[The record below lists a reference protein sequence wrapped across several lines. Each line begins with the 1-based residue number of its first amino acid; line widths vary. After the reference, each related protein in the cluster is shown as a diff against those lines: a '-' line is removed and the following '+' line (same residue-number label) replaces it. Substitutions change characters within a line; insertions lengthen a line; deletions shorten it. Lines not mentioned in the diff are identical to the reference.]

1 MGISKNNLQNK
12 LQQEARQVPHFGIRK
27 LAIGTASVL
36 LSTSLYFGAMGRLV
50 QANANV
56 ATGNNVENEKINSG
70 KKDIDKSEQKSTT
83 QGEKHA
89 SAARPEAVVAT
100 TPSTANTESKEST
113 KYDRSAMDREAAER
127 AAYESDFC
135 PVIRDGNY
143 DTQQLSQFYNKRY
156 EEIKERDK
164 MIRDIKLSVKKYLG
178 SADEMKE
185 IIDRLD
191 KIKNPERLKAAIA
204 EVQQE
209 AIKKA
214 EQKLP
219 SFKDTAMS
227 KIKKLADLPNV
238 PTYTAQLTRANSFEE
253 VEKVVAKATLE
264 NERAKVSKHI
274 QANYSQMR
282 DYKDLDSGQ
291 NQKNRSK
298 MTAILNQLQKDVGS
312 AQSIDELR
320 QIKYKSD
327 DAVTGW
333 ETKTADDQIKDSYAH
348 IFDKGKISD
357 FNLNPTYRKYDNK
370 LIDPANISQTVQ
382 RQIDGTYEWQ
392 INLNDQNAY
401 CRNARFYFT
410 IPKEHEILKDKGI
423 SVWYD
428 NSDKYGNYQPKGSK
442 HNENIKGQD
451 LSYVIAATLGS
462 GDNVQ
467 KGNAEDGSSSD
478 GRGFWW
484 GGGLPNSGWPQA
496 GRVRTL
502 QDMIYGF
509 WGDPKRN
516 STDNEHPDPKHPD
529 TVKVTRDFLNK
540 GYDKWS
546 NRLWQ
551 NGALS
556 KAATMRAV
564 SDVSDR
570 VEKKIKDIQEN
581 KDQMYVVTLN
591 EYPRVTIKFYT
602 KSPNTP
608 KAIDRDEKIQ
618 SIIGCRSF
626 QGNKL
631 HNVVAFNTTLAAK
644 HTPDINIRPITVPL
658 GVTPPAEAGIA
669 NLLEV
674 PQGAKIA
681 WAEAPK
687 VDKLTTEDNPAYG
700 KAEVILGGDRHY
712 TVNVPVHVIGVFKE
726 NVNLDKIKNG
736 APNGQFAVETDG
748 VSVTPGKLSNGFS
761 ITDTG
766 VLSGTPDGGH
776 WDELQ
781 CQKKIEVPIKVN
793 GQSKKV
799 QMILV
804 KTDKV
809 PPVVTFYTGHKIVND
824 HTGEI
829 TARQPQGADSKL
841 PTLVFY
847 KGLPGR
853 YSVLTTDDSKIV
865 NDAVYM
871 INGKA
876 DNDSNDDEVKGISNN
891 SLAYQKTDRAMHGSD
906 MNPYAFEISGT
917 VDNTVKTGVYKRT
930 IQAWD
935 GTDNH
940 KNFDFYIEVREK
952 GQAYDLNGKAYK
964 QEVGTRCP
972 AIWNNHADSHQ
983 MSDFVVPPKTSVPAG
998 MQWGWDGKKPDDN
1011 LDKDKKFK
1019 YAGYYEYIAQA
1030 KMPDG
1035 TLIRTDGAER
1045 NLSQGKHD
1053 KVRIT
1058 VTPHKPEIITDLT
1071 NSKNVVSKQV
1081 EIKVG
1086 KGLKQGSKVVILSE
1100 DGNTELASTRL
1111 TSDDQETVMVT
1122 VPKIT
1127 GKIFAKSI
1135 AQGPDGDSASAHPD
1149 TPVDVPSVLSDPK
1162 APTNEA
1168 KATLVLENNGDEENK
1183 NYTTVDNNNKL
1194 ITIVAGKPFD
1204 IMGKVTDISD
1214 IVKDT
1219 EVLAGNNPDA
1229 SNWMNPE
1236 EADENG
1242 QKHRRDRNYQAKY
1255 SKDTNRARNTLG
1267 TQAHPYLVHL
1277 SGTAP
1282 VDHQQKDY
1290 HVKFRTWN
1298 GADKSEVIPYTVRIV
1313 PVSADKANITAGEIV
1328 KEYGQN
1334 TTSKE
1339 LQDKVTVRNI
1349 DTNLI
1354 DGKEV
1359 DVDKINKDDK
1369 YKVIRDLLTNDNG
1382 LSGDKP
1388 GTYKVPVRVDFTD
1401 DSSKDADVTVK
1412 VKYPNA
1418 EFEGDLFGGTESV
1431 TEGGKTTPWYNPNGY
1446 LLNEFERDSIRTI
1459 HYVVKDSKNN
1469 VVEDS
1474 KHNRLNSHFIIHD
1487 KLYTDGDYTLTVTVN
1502 EIKDKNNKY
1511 YGLYN
1516 PITKVLPFKM
1526 NKSLD
1531 KGPKG
1536 DNGKNGT
1543 NGINGK
1549 NGESII
1555 NPRIDTNGD
1564 LWVTV
1569 VDANGKKTNKKIG
1582 HVKGAKGDNGING
1595 KNGESFI
1602 DPHVDEKGDLWVTVV
1617 DANGNKSKKNIGH
1630 VKGAKGDKGD
1640 KGDSIH
1646 ITGSQTL
1653 ANGDTEI
1660 TFSDGQ
1666 KVIVKKGDKGEAG
1679 VAGKDAKIK
1688 ETKKDK
1694 DGNTVIV
1701 FEDGTEVTVQ
1711 KGDKG
1716 DTGAAGKDAKIKEI
1730 KKDKDGNTVIVFE
1743 DGKEVTVQ
1751 KGDKGDKGDSI
1762 HITGSQ
1768 TLANGDTEITFSD
1781 GQKVIVKKGDKGE
1794 TGAAGKDAK
1803 VKETKKDQAGNTVI
1817 VFEDG
1822 TEVTV
1827 QKGDKGETGAAGK
1840 DAKIKEIKKDQA
1852 GNTVIVFEDGKE
1864 VTVQKGDKG
1873 EKGDS
1878 ISITGSKTLANG
1890 DTEITFSDGQKVIV
1904 KKGDKGE
1911 TGAAGKD
1918 GQSIT
1923 NATIDQKNGHLIVTI
1938 GEGADA
1944 KTVDAGPAKGADGK
1958 TPHIKVS
1965 DKVNGE
1971 TTITIDGYNDDGT
1984 AYHKEVKVSDGI
1996 TYAPVATK
2004 GEDGVT
2010 TIKFYPVDPK
2020 TGKPDKT
2027 KQPVG
2032 SDVQVKD
2039 GVNGKDGKSVTSAYV
2054 DAKTGHLMITI
2065 EGQANP
2071 IDAGLVKGLSA
2082 KVDIKRNEENTGVD
2096 ITVTQEKWDNNGNL
2110 TKETTTNTVYDGVG
2124 PKIEV
2129 AEQGNSH
2136 IITITDQI
2144 RDREGI
2150 KDKPNAKPQV
2160 IEVKDGKDG
2169 ETPTITK
2176 GEGKDENGHVFTTV
2190 TFTTSKGSTTVVIPN
2205 GKDGKDGKDC
2215 QGTCGICDNR
2225 DFKPVKFDAR
2235 YEDGADLGRIQ
2246 LRFIPVEL
2254 GDQPSNVTAA
2264 VKHTR
2269 SRRSLGDQEVANAGL
2284 LNLMAT
2290 SVLVGSDRE
2299 AVDSPAEDKTVKGP
2313 IANTYKVEGLLDG
2326 MVFNPE
2332 DATITGKAKITD
2344 WKDGE
2349 TSRRV
2354 PIRVT
2359 VYNSDGSTK
2368 VAESDIVV
2376 TRTLTSQPSVQGT
2389 STPDTSIPNPGKS
2402 MSYVGVVPGTRPYY
2416 TLKMIGRP
2424 LPKGIQFDS
2433 TTGTFTGT
2441 AKVDDWQDGEVSRI
2455 YPFVVTVVNCDG
2467 KQYKAEDSITIYRK
2481 INPEPTP
2488 VPEPMPVPEKPV
2500 STDKTPTSG
2509 KEKLPQTGETSDI
2522 ASLVAALCLA
2532 AGLVVLPKK
2541 KEED

>member
-70 KKDIDKSEQKSTT
+70 KKDIDKSGKKSTT
-83 QGEKHA
+83 QGEQH
-89 SAARPEAVVAT
+89 SIAARPEAVVET

-291 NQKNRSK
+291 NKKNRDK

-348 IFDKGKISD
+348 IFDKGRISD

-484 GGGLPNSGWPQA
+484 GGGLPNSGWPQG

-502 QDMIYGF
+502 QDVIYGF

-570 VEKKIKDIQEN
+570 VEKKIKNIQEN

-591 EYPRVTIKFYT
+591 NYPRVTIKFYT

-972 AIWNNHADSHQ
+972 AMWQDHADSHQ

-1058 VTPHKPEIITDLT
+1058 VTPHKPEILTDLT

-1162 APTNEA
+1162 TPTNEA

-1183 NYTTVDNNNKL
+1183 NYTTVDNNKKL

-1236 EADENG
+1236 ETDENG

-1267 TQAHPYLVHL
+1267 TQANPYLVHL

-1339 LQDKVTVRNI
+1339 LQDKVTVKNI

-1359 DVDKINKDDK
+1359 DVDKIKQDDK
-1369 YKVIRDLLTNDNG
+1369 YKVIRDLLTSDNG

-1388 GTYKVPVRVDFTD
+1388 GIYKVPVRVDFTD
-1401 DSSKDADVTVK
+1401 DSSKDTDVTVK

-1459 HYVVKDSKNN
+1459 HYVVKDSKGK

-1474 KHNRLNSHFIIHD
+1474 KHDRLNSHFIIHD

-1502 EIKDKNNKY
+1502 DIKDKNNKY

-1516 PITKVLPFKM
+1516 PITKELHFKM
-1526 NKSLD
+1526 NKALD
-1531 KGPKG
+1531 KGP
-1536 DNGKNGT
+1536 
-1543 NGINGK
+1543 
-1549 NGESII
+1549 
-1555 NPRIDTNGD
+1555 
-1564 LWVTV
+1564 
-1569 VDANGKKTNKKIG
+1569 
-1582 HVKGAKGDNGING
+1582 KGDNGING
-1595 KNGESFI
+1595 KNGESVKNPTI
-1602 DPHVDEKGDLWVTVV
+1602 DAKGDLYVTVV
-1617 DANGNKSKKNIGH
+1617 DANGKETTKKIGH
-1630 VKGAKGDKGD
+1630 IKGDKGD
-1640 KGDSIH
+1640 KG
-1646 ITGSQTL
+1646 
-1653 ANGDTEI
+1653 
-1660 TFSDGQ
+1660 SDG
-1666 KVIVKKGDKGEAG
+1666 KNGESVKNPTID
-1679 VAGKDAKIK
+1679 
-1688 ETKKDK
+1688 
-1694 DGNTVIV
+1694 
-1701 FEDGTEVTVQ
+1701 
-1711 KGDKG
+1711 DKG
-1716 DTGAAGKDAKIKEI
+1716 DLYVTVVDA
-1730 KKDKDGNTVIVFE
+1730 
-1743 DGKEVTVQ
+1743 DGKETTKKIGHI
-1751 KGDKGDKGDSI
+1751 KGDKGDKG
-1762 HITGSQ
+1762 
-1768 TLANGDTEITFSD
+1768 SD
-1781 GQKVIVKKGDKGE
+1781 
-1794 TGAAGKDAK
+1794 
-1803 VKETKKDQAGNTVI
+1803 
-1817 VFEDG
+1817 
-1822 TEVTV
+1822 
-1827 QKGDKGETGAAGK
+1827 
-1840 DAKIKEIKKDQA
+1840 
-1852 GNTVIVFEDGKE
+1852 
-1864 VTVQKGDKG
+1864 
-1873 EKGDS
+1873 
-1878 ISITGSKTLANG
+1878 
-1890 DTEITFSDGQKVIV
+1890 
-1904 KKGDKGE
+1904 
-1911 TGAAGKD
+1911 GKD

-1923 NATIDQKNGHLIVTI
+1923 NATIDPNTGHLIVTI

-1984 AYHKEVKVSDGI
+1984 AYRQEVKVSDGI

-2150 KDKPNAKPQV
+2150 KEKPNAKPQV

-2205 GKDGKDGKDC
+2205 GKDGRDGKDC

-2254 GDQPSNVTAA
+2254 GDRPSNVTAA

-2299 AVDSPAEDKTVKGP
+2299 AVDSPAEDKTVQGP

-2349 TSRRV
+2349 TKRRV

-2376 TRTLTSQPSVQGT
+2376 TRTLTSKPSVQGT

-2424 LPKGIQFDS
+2424 LPKGIKFDS

-2481 INPEPTP
+2481 INPEPAPVPEPTP
-2488 VPEPMPVPEKPV
+2488 VPEPMPVPEPAPVPEPMPVPEPTPVPEKTV

-2541 KEED
+2541 KEQD

>member
-70 KKDIDKSEQKSTT
+70 KKDIDKSDQKSTT

-191 KIKNPERLKAAIA
+191 KIKNPERLKAAIS

-291 NQKNRSK
+291 NKKNRDK

-348 IFDKGKISD
+348 IFDKGRISD

-516 STDNEHPDPKHPD
+516 STDNEHPDPKHPN

-726 NVNLDKIKNG
+726 NVNLDSIKNG

-804 KTDKV
+804 KTDKI

-876 DNDSNDDEVKGISNN
+876 DNDANDDDIKGISNN

-917 VDNTVKTGVYKRT
+917 VADTVKTGVYKRT

-940 KNFDFYIEVREK
+940 KNFDFYIEVRDK

-964 QEVGTRCP
+964 QEVGTNCP
-972 AIWNNHADSHQ
+972 AMWQGHADSHQ
-983 MSDFVVPPKTSVPAG
+983 MSDFVVPPKTSVPGG

-1011 LDKDKKFK
+1011 LDKDNKFK

-1058 VTPHKPEIITDLT
+1058 VTPHKPEILTDLT

-1081 EIKVG
+1081 KVKVG
-1086 KGLKQGSKVVILSE
+1086 KGLKQGSKIVILSE
-1100 DGNTELASTRL
+1100 DGKTELASTRL
-1111 TSDDQETVMVT
+1111 TSDDQETVMIT

-1135 AQGPDGDSASAHPD
+1135 AQGPDGESASSHPD

-1183 NYTTVDNNNKL
+1183 NYTTVDNNKKL

-1267 TQAHPYLVHL
+1267 TQANPYLVHL

-1339 LQDKVTVRNI
+1339 LQDKVTVKNI

-1459 HYVVKDSKNN
+1459 HYVVKDSKGK

-1474 KHNRLNSHFIIHD
+1474 KHDRLNSHFIIHD

-1502 EIKDKNNKY
+1502 DIKDKNNKY

-1555 NPRIDTNGD
+1555 DPHIDTNGD

-1630 VKGAKGDKGD
+1630 VKGA
-1640 KGDSIH
+1640 
-1646 ITGSQTL
+1646 
-1653 ANGDTEI
+1653 
-1660 TFSDGQ
+1660 
-1666 KVIVKKGDKGEAG
+1666 
-1679 VAGKDAKIK
+1679 
-1688 ETKKDK
+1688 
-1694 DGNTVIV
+1694 
-1701 FEDGTEVTVQ
+1701 
-1711 KGDKG
+1711 
-1716 DTGAAGKDAKIKEI
+1716 
-1730 KKDKDGNTVIVFE
+1730 
-1743 DGKEVTVQ
+1743 
-1751 KGDKGDKGDSI
+1751 
-1762 HITGSQ
+1762 
-1768 TLANGDTEITFSD
+1768 
-1781 GQKVIVKKGDKGE
+1781 
-1794 TGAAGKDAK
+1794 
-1803 VKETKKDQAGNTVI
+1803 
-1817 VFEDG
+1817 
-1822 TEVTV
+1822 
-1827 QKGDKGETGAAGK
+1827 
-1840 DAKIKEIKKDQA
+1840 
-1852 GNTVIVFEDGKE
+1852 
-1864 VTVQKGDKG
+1864 
-1873 EKGDS
+1873 
-1878 ISITGSKTLANG
+1878 
-1890 DTEITFSDGQKVIV
+1890 
-1904 KKGDKGE
+1904 
-1911 TGAAGKD
+1911 
-1918 GQSIT
+1918 
-1923 NATIDQKNGHLIVTI
+1923 
-1938 GEGADA
+1938 
-1944 KTVDAGPAKGADGK
+1944 
-1958 TPHIKVS
+1958 
-1965 DKVNGE
+1965 
-1971 TTITIDGYNDDGT
+1971 
-1984 AYHKEVKVSDGI
+1984 
-1996 TYAPVATK
+1996 
-2004 GEDGVT
+2004 
-2010 TIKFYPVDPK
+2010 
-2020 TGKPDKT
+2020 
-2027 KQPVG
+2027 
-2032 SDVQVKD
+2032 
-2039 GVNGKDGKSVTSAYV
+2039 
-2054 DAKTGHLMITI
+2054 
-2065 EGQANP
+2065 
-2071 IDAGLVKGLSA
+2071 
-2082 KVDIKRNEENTGVD
+2082 
-2096 ITVTQEKWDNNGNL
+2096 
-2110 TKETTTNTVYDGVG
+2110 
-2124 PKIEV
+2124 
-2129 AEQGNSH
+2129 
-2136 IITITDQI
+2136 
-2144 RDREGI
+2144 
-2150 KDKPNAKPQV
+2150 
-2160 IEVKDGKDG
+2160 
-2169 ETPTITK
+2169 
-2176 GEGKDENGHVFTTV
+2176 
-2190 TFTTSKGSTTVVIPN
+2190 
-2205 GKDGKDGKDC
+2205 
-2215 QGTCGICDNR
+2215 
-2225 DFKPVKFDAR
+2225 
-2235 YEDGADLGRIQ
+2235 
-2246 LRFIPVEL
+2246 
-2254 GDQPSNVTAA
+2254 
-2264 VKHTR
+2264 
-2269 SRRSLGDQEVANAGL
+2269 
-2284 LNLMAT
+2284 
-2290 SVLVGSDRE
+2290 
-2299 AVDSPAEDKTVKGP
+2299 
-2313 IANTYKVEGLLDG
+2313 
-2326 MVFNPE
+2326 
-2332 DATITGKAKITD
+2332 
-2344 WKDGE
+2344 
-2349 TSRRV
+2349 
-2354 PIRVT
+2354 
-2359 VYNSDGSTK
+2359 
-2368 VAESDIVV
+2368 
-2376 TRTLTSQPSVQGT
+2376 
-2389 STPDTSIPNPGKS
+2389 
-2402 MSYVGVVPGTRPYY
+2402 
-2416 TLKMIGRP
+2416 
-2424 LPKGIQFDS
+2424 
-2433 TTGTFTGT
+2433 
-2441 AKVDDWQDGEVSRI
+2441 
-2455 YPFVVTVVNCDG
+2455 
-2467 KQYKAEDSITIYRK
+2467 
-2481 INPEPTP
+2481 
-2488 VPEPMPVPEKPV
+2488 
-2500 STDKTPTSG
+2500 
-2509 KEKLPQTGETSDI
+2509 
-2522 ASLVAALCLA
+2522 
-2532 AGLVVLPKK
+2532 
-2541 KEED
+2541 

>member
-70 KKDIDKSEQKSTT
+70 KKDIDKSGKKSTT
-83 QGEKHA
+83 QGEQH
-89 SAARPEAVVAT
+89 SIAARPEAVVET

-291 NQKNRSK
+291 NKKNRDK

-348 IFDKGKISD
+348 IFDKGRISD

-516 STDNEHPDPKHPD
+516 STDNEHPDPKHPN

-570 VEKKIKDIQEN
+570 VEKKIKNIQEN

-591 EYPRVTIKFYT
+591 NYPRVTIKFYT

-804 KTDKV
+804 KTDKI

-871 INGKA
+871 INGQA
-876 DNDSNDDEVKGISNN
+876 DNDANDDVVKGISNN
-891 SLAYQKTDRAMHGSD
+891 SLAYQKTNRAMHGSD

-964 QEVGTRCP
+964 QEVGTNCP
-972 AIWNNHADSHQ
+972 AMWQGHTDSHQ
-983 MSDFVVPPKTSVPAG
+983 MSDFVVPPKTSVPGG

-1058 VTPHKPEIITDLT
+1058 VTPHKPEILTDLT

-1081 EIKVG
+1081 KVKVG
-1086 KGLKQGSKVVILSE
+1086 KGLKQGSKIVILSE
-1100 DGNTELASTRL
+1100 DGKTELASTRL
-1111 TSDDQETVMVT
+1111 TSDDQETVMIT

-1135 AQGPDGDSASAHPD
+1135 AQGPDGESASAHPD

-1183 NYTTVDNNNKL
+1183 NYTTVDNNKKL

-1236 EADENG
+1236 ETDENG

-1267 TQAHPYLVHL
+1267 TQANPYLVHL

-1339 LQDKVTVRNI
+1339 LQDKVTVKNI

-1359 DVDKINKDDK
+1359 DVDKIKQDDK
-1369 YKVIRDLLTNDNG
+1369 YKVIRDLLTSDNG

-1388 GTYKVPVRVDFTD
+1388 GIYKVPVRVDFTD
-1401 DSSKDADVTVK
+1401 DSSKDTDVTVK

-1431 TEGGKTTPWYNPNGY
+1431 TEGGKITPWYNPNGY

-1474 KHNRLNSHFIIHD
+1474 KHDRLNSHFIIHD

-1502 EIKDKNNKY
+1502 DIKDKNNKY

-1555 NPRIDTNGD
+1555 DPHIDTNGD

-1630 VKGAKGDKGD
+1630 VKGAKGDKGE
-1640 KGDSIH
+1640 KGDSIS
-1646 ITGSQTL
+1646 ITGS
-1653 ANGDTEI
+1653 
-1660 TFSDGQ
+1660 
-1666 KVIVKKGDKGEAG
+1666 K
-1679 VAGKDAKIK
+1679 
-1688 ETKKDK
+1688 
-1694 DGNTVIV
+1694 
-1701 FEDGTEVTVQ
+1701 
-1711 KGDKG
+1711 
-1716 DTGAAGKDAKIKEI
+1716 
-1730 KKDKDGNTVIVFE
+1730 
-1743 DGKEVTVQ
+1743 
-1751 KGDKGDKGDSI
+1751 
-1762 HITGSQ
+1762 

-2020 TGKPDKT
+2020 TGKPDTT

-2032 SDVQVKD
+2032 GDVQVKN

-2054 DAKTGHLMITI
+2054 DANTGHLMITI

-2205 GKDGKDGKDC
+2205 GKDGKDGRDGKDC

-2254 GDQPSNVTAA
+2254 GDRPSNVTAA

-2299 AVDSPAEDKTVKGP
+2299 AVDSPAEDKTVQGP

-2349 TSRRV
+2349 TKRRV

-2376 TRTLTSQPSVQGT
+2376 TRTLTSKPSVQGT

-2424 LPKGIQFDS
+2424 LPKGIKFDS

-2481 INPEPTP
+2481 INPEPAPVPEPTPVPEPAPVPEPTPVPEPMPVPEPAPVPEPMPVPEPAP

-2541 KEED
+2541 KEQD

>member
-70 KKDIDKSEQKSTT
+70 KKDIDKSGKKSTT
-83 QGEKHA
+83 QGEQH
-89 SAARPEAVVAT
+89 SIAARPEAVVET

-291 NQKNRSK
+291 NKKNRDK

-348 IFDKGKISD
+348 IFDKGRISD

-467 KGNAEDGSSSD
+467 KGNTEDGSSSD

-484 GGGLPNSGWPQA
+484 GGGLPNNGWPQA

-570 VEKKIKDIQEN
+570 VEKKIKNIQEN

-591 EYPRVTIKFYT
+591 NYPRVTIKFYT

-876 DNDSNDDEVKGISNN
+876 DNDANDDVVKGISNN
-891 SLAYQKTDRAMHGSD
+891 SLAYQKTNRAMHGSD

-972 AIWNNHADSHQ
+972 AMWQDHADSHQ

-1058 VTPHKPEIITDLT
+1058 VTPHKPEILTDLT

-1081 EIKVG
+1081 KVKVG
-1086 KGLKQGSKVVILSE
+1086 KGLKQGSKIVILSE
-1100 DGNTELASTRL
+1100 DGKTELASTRL
-1111 TSDDQETVMVT
+1111 TSDDQETVMIT

-1135 AQGPDGDSASAHPD
+1135 AQGPDGESASAHPD

-1183 NYTTVDNNNKL
+1183 NYTTVDNNKKL

-1267 TQAHPYLVHL
+1267 TQANPYLVHL

-1339 LQDKVTVRNI
+1339 LQDKVTVKNI

-1401 DSSKDADVTVK
+1401 DSSKDTDVTVR

-1431 TEGGKTTPWYNPNGY
+1431 TEGGKITPWYNPNGY

-1459 HYVVKDSKNN
+1459 HYVVKDSKGK

-1474 KHNRLNSHFIIHD
+1474 KHDRLNSHFIIHD

-1502 EIKDKNNKY
+1502 DIKDKNNKY

-1516 PITKVLPFKM
+1516 PITKELHFKM

-1630 VKGAKGDKGD
+1630 VKGA
-1640 KGDSIH
+1640 
-1646 ITGSQTL
+1646 
-1653 ANGDTEI
+1653 
-1660 TFSDGQ
+1660 
-1666 KVIVKKGDKGEAG
+1666 
-1679 VAGKDAKIK
+1679 
-1688 ETKKDK
+1688 
-1694 DGNTVIV
+1694 
-1701 FEDGTEVTVQ
+1701 
-1711 KGDKG
+1711 
-1716 DTGAAGKDAKIKEI
+1716 
-1730 KKDKDGNTVIVFE
+1730 
-1743 DGKEVTVQ
+1743 
-1751 KGDKGDKGDSI
+1751 
-1762 HITGSQ
+1762 
-1768 TLANGDTEITFSD
+1768 
-1781 GQKVIVKKGDKGE
+1781 
-1794 TGAAGKDAK
+1794 
-1803 VKETKKDQAGNTVI
+1803 
-1817 VFEDG
+1817 
-1822 TEVTV
+1822 
-1827 QKGDKGETGAAGK
+1827 KGDKGETGAAGK

-1984 AYHKEVKVSDGI
+1984 AYRQEVKVSDGI

-2020 TGKPDKT
+2020 TGKPDTT

-2205 GKDGKDGKDC
+2205 GKDGKDGRDGKDC

-2254 GDQPSNVTAA
+2254 GDKPSNVTAA

-2299 AVDSPAEDKTVKGP
+2299 AVDSPAEDKTVQGP

-2349 TSRRV
+2349 TKRRV

-2376 TRTLTSQPSVQGT
+2376 TRTLTSKPSVQGT

-2424 LPKGIQFDS
+2424 LPKGIKFDS

-2481 INPEPTP
+2481 INPEPAPVPEPTPVPEPAPVPEPTPVPEPMPVPEPAP

-2541 KEED
+2541 KEQD

>member
-70 KKDIDKSEQKSTT
+70 KKDIDKSGKKSTT
-83 QGEKHA
+83 QGEQH
-89 SAARPEAVVAT
+89 SIAARPEAVVET

-291 NQKNRSK
+291 NKKNRDK

-348 IFDKGKISD
+348 IFDKGRISD

-484 GGGLPNSGWPQA
+484 GGGLPNNGWPQA

-570 VEKKIKDIQEN
+570 VEKKIKNIQEN

-591 EYPRVTIKFYT
+591 NYPRVTIKFYT

-876 DNDSNDDEVKGISNN
+876 DNDANDDVVKGISNN
-891 SLAYQKTDRAMHGSD
+891 SLAYQKTNRAMHGSD

-972 AIWNNHADSHQ
+972 AMWQDHADSHQ

-1058 VTPHKPEIITDLT
+1058 VTPHKPEILTDLT

-1081 EIKVG
+1081 KVKVG
-1086 KGLKQGSKVVILSE
+1086 KGLKQGSKIVILSE
-1100 DGNTELASTRL
+1100 DGKTELASTRL
-1111 TSDDQETVMVT
+1111 TSDDQETVMIT

-1135 AQGPDGDSASAHPD
+1135 AQGPDGESASAHPD

-1183 NYTTVDNNNKL
+1183 NYTTVDNNKKL

-1236 EADENG
+1236 ETDENG

-1267 TQAHPYLVHL
+1267 TQANPYLVHL

-1339 LQDKVTVRNI
+1339 LQDKVTVKNI

-1359 DVDKINKDDK
+1359 DVDKIKQDDK
-1369 YKVIRDLLTNDNG
+1369 YKVIRDLLTSDNG

-1388 GTYKVPVRVDFTD
+1388 GIYKVPVRVDFTD
-1401 DSSKDADVTVK
+1401 DSSKDTDVTVR
-1412 VKYPNA
+1412 VKYPDA
-1418 EFEGDLFGGTESV
+1418 KFEGDLFGGTESV
-1431 TEGGKTTPWYNPNGY
+1431 TEGGNTTPWYNPNGY
-1446 LLNEFERDSIRTI
+1446 LLNEFERDSIRTT
-1459 HYVVKDSKNN
+1459 HYIVKDINNHVVEDSDWVKDSKGQI
-1469 VVEDS
+1469 VKDS
-1474 KHNRLNSHFIIHD
+1474 KHDRLNSHFIIHD
-1487 KLYTDGDYTLTVTVN
+1487 KLYKDGKYTLAVIVN
-1502 EIKDKNNKY
+1502 EIRDKNNKY

-1516 PITKVLPFKM
+1516 PKTQELQFEMKKE
-1526 NKSLD
+1526 LD

-1555 NPRIDTNGD
+1555 DPHIDTNGD

-1630 VKGAKGDKGD
+1630 VKGAKGDKGE
-1640 KGDSIH
+1640 KGDSIS
-1646 ITGSQTL
+1646 ITGSKTL

-1781 GQKVIVKKGDKGE
+1781 GQKVIVKKGDKG
-1794 TGAAGKDAK
+1794 
-1803 VKETKKDQAGNTVI
+1803 
-1817 VFEDG
+1817 
-1822 TEVTV
+1822 
-1827 QKGDKGETGAAGK
+1827 DKG
-1840 DAKIKEIKKDQA
+1840 
-1852 GNTVIVFEDGKE
+1852 
-1864 VTVQKGDKG
+1864 
-1873 EKGDS
+1873 
-1878 ISITGSKTLANG
+1878 
-1890 DTEITFSDGQKVIV
+1890 SD
-1904 KKGDKGE
+1904 
-1911 TGAAGKD
+1911 GKD

-1923 NATIDQKNGHLIVTI
+1923 NATIDPNTGHLIVTI

-1944 KTVDAGPAKGADGK
+1944 KTVDAGQAKGADGK

-1984 AYHKEVKVSDGI
+1984 AYRQEVKVSDGI

-2020 TGKPDKT
+2020 TGEPDQNK
-2027 KQPVG
+2027 KPVG
-2032 SDVQVKD
+2032 GDVQVKD

-2205 GKDGKDGKDC
+2205 GKDGRDGKDC

-2269 SRRSLGDQEVANAGL
+2269 SRRSLGDQEVANSGL

-2299 AVDSPAEDKTVKGP
+2299 AVDSPAEDKTVQGP

-2349 TSRRV
+2349 TKRRV

-2376 TRTLTSQPSVQGT
+2376 TRTITSKPSVQGT

-2424 LPKGIQFDS
+2424 LPKGIKFDS
-2433 TTGTFTGT
+2433 TTGIFTGT

-2481 INPEPTP
+2481 INPEPMPVPEPAPVPEPMPVPESTP
-2488 VPEPMPVPEKPV
+2488 VPEPAPVPEKPV

-2541 KEED
+2541 KEQD

>member
-70 KKDIDKSEQKSTT
+70 KKDIDKSGKKSTT
-83 QGEKHA
+83 QGEQHA
-89 SAARPEAVVAT
+89 IAARPEAVVAT
-100 TPSTANTESKEST
+100 TSSTANTESKEST

-291 NQKNRSK
+291 NKKNRDK

-348 IFDKGKISD
+348 IFDKGRISD

-516 STDNEHPDPKHPD
+516 STDNEHPDPKHPN

-570 VEKKIKDIQEN
+570 VEKKIKNIQEN

-591 EYPRVTIKFYT
+591 NYPRVTIKFYT

-726 NVNLDKIKNG
+726 NVNLDRIKNG

-804 KTDKV
+804 KTDKI

-829 TARQPQGADSKL
+829 TASQPQGADSKL

-876 DNDSNDDEVKGISNN
+876 DNDANDDVVKGISNN
-891 SLAYQKTDRAMHGSD
+891 SLAYQKTNRAMHGSD

-964 QEVGTRCP
+964 QEVGTNCP
-972 AIWNNHADSHQ
+972 AMWQGHTDSHQ
-983 MSDFVVPPKTSVPAG
+983 MSDFVVPPKTSVPGG

-1058 VTPHKPEIITDLT
+1058 VTPHKPEILTDLT

-1081 EIKVG
+1081 KVKVG
-1086 KGLKQGSKVVILSE
+1086 KGLKQGSKIVILSE
-1100 DGNTELASTRL
+1100 DGKTELASTRL
-1111 TSDDQETVMVT
+1111 TSDDQETVMIT

-1135 AQGPDGDSASAHPD
+1135 AQGPDGESASAHPD

-1183 NYTTVDNNNKL
+1183 NYTTVDNNKKL

-1236 EADENG
+1236 ETDENG

-1267 TQAHPYLVHL
+1267 TQANPYLVHL

-1339 LQDKVTVRNI
+1339 LQDKVTVKNI

-1359 DVDKINKDDK
+1359 DVDKIKQDDK
-1369 YKVIRDLLTNDNG
+1369 YKVIRDLLTSDNG

-1388 GTYKVPVRVDFTD
+1388 GIYKVPVRVDFTD
-1401 DSSKDADVTVK
+1401 DSSKDTDVTVK

-1431 TEGGKTTPWYNPNGY
+1431 TEGGKITPWYNPNGY

-1474 KHNRLNSHFIIHD
+1474 KHDRLNSHFIIHD
-1487 KLYTDGDYTLTVTVN
+1487 QLYTDGDYTLTVTVN
-1502 EIKDKNNKY
+1502 DIKDKNNKY

-1516 PITKVLPFKM
+1516 PITKELRFKM
-1526 NKSLD
+1526 DKTRD
-1531 KGPKG
+1531 KGS
-1536 DNGKNGT
+1536 DGKD
-1543 NGINGK
+1543 GK
-1549 NGESII
+1549 NGESIK
-1555 NPRIDTNGD
+1555 NPTIDKNGD
-1564 LWVTV
+1564 LYVTV
-1569 VDANGKKTNKKIG
+1569 VDANGKATPKKIG
-1582 HVKGAKGDNGING
+1582 HVKGDKGDNGING

-1630 VKGAKGDKGD
+1630 VKGAKGDKGSD
-1640 KGDSIH
+1640 GKNGESVKNPTIDEKGDLYV
-1646 ITGSQTL
+1646 TVVD
-1653 ANGDTEI
+1653 ANG
-1660 TFSDGQ
+1660 
-1666 KVIVKKGDKGEAG
+1666 
-1679 VAGKDAKIK
+1679 K
-1688 ETKKDK
+1688 ETTKKI
-1694 DGNTVIV
+1694 GHI
-1701 FEDGTEVTVQ
+1701 
-1711 KGDKG
+1711 
-1716 DTGAAGKDAKIKEI
+1716 
-1730 KKDKDGNTVIVFE
+1730 
-1743 DGKEVTVQ
+1743 
-1751 KGDKGDKGDSI
+1751 KGDKGDKG
-1762 HITGSQ
+1762 
-1768 TLANGDTEITFSD
+1768 SD
-1781 GQKVIVKKGDKGE
+1781 
-1794 TGAAGKDAK
+1794 
-1803 VKETKKDQAGNTVI
+1803 
-1817 VFEDG
+1817 
-1822 TEVTV
+1822 
-1827 QKGDKGETGAAGK
+1827 
-1840 DAKIKEIKKDQA
+1840 
-1852 GNTVIVFEDGKE
+1852 
-1864 VTVQKGDKG
+1864 
-1873 EKGDS
+1873 
-1878 ISITGSKTLANG
+1878 
-1890 DTEITFSDGQKVIV
+1890 
-1904 KKGDKGE
+1904 
-1911 TGAAGKD
+1911 GKD

-2039 GVNGKDGKSVTSAYV
+2039 GVNGKDGKSVTNAYV
-2054 DAKTGHLMITI
+2054 DANGHLMITI

-2205 GKDGKDGKDC
+2205 GKDGRDGKDC

-2269 SRRSLGDQEVANAGL
+2269 SRRSLGDQEVANSGL

-2299 AVDSPAEDKTVKGP
+2299 AVDYPAEDKTVQGP

-2349 TSRRV
+2349 TKRRV

-2376 TRTLTSQPSVQGT
+2376 TRTITSKPSVQGT

-2424 LPKGIQFDS
+2424 LPKGIKFDS

-2441 AKVDDWQDGEVSRI
+2441 AKVDDWQDGEFSRI

-2481 INPEPTP
+2481 INPEPAPVPEPMPVPEPAPVPEPMPVPEPTP
-2488 VPEPMPVPEKPV
+2488 VPEPAPVPEPMPVPEPTPVPEKPV

-2541 KEED
+2541 KEQD

>member
-70 KKDIDKSEQKSTT
+70 KKDIDKSGKKSTT
-83 QGEKHA
+83 QGEQH
-89 SAARPEAVVAT
+89 SIAARPEAVVET

-291 NQKNRSK
+291 NKKNRDK

-348 IFDKGKISD
+348 IFDKGRISD

-428 NSDKYGNYQPKGSK
+428 NFDKYGNYQPKGSK

-484 GGGLPNSGWPQA
+484 GGGLPNSGWPQG

-502 QDMIYGF
+502 QDVIYGF

-570 VEKKIKDIQEN
+570 VEKKIKNIQEN

-591 EYPRVTIKFYT
+591 NYPRVTIKFYT

-972 AIWNNHADSHQ
+972 AMWQDHADSHQ

-1058 VTPHKPEIITDLT
+1058 VTPHKPEILTDLT

-1183 NYTTVDNNNKL
+1183 NYTTVDNNKKL

-1236 EADENG
+1236 ETDENG

-1267 TQAHPYLVHL
+1267 TQANPYLVHL

-1339 LQDKVTVRNI
+1339 LQDKVTVKNI

-1359 DVDKINKDDK
+1359 DVDKIKQDDK

-1388 GTYKVPVRVDFTD
+1388 GIYKVPVRVDFTD
-1401 DSSKDADVTVK
+1401 DSSKDTDVTVK

-1459 HYVVKDSKNN
+1459 HYVVKDSKGK

-1474 KHNRLNSHFIIHD
+1474 KHDRLNSHFIIHD

-1502 EIKDKNNKY
+1502 DIKDKNNKY

-1516 PITKVLPFKM
+1516 PITKELHFKM
-1526 NKSLD
+1526 NKALD
-1531 KGPKG
+1531 KGP
-1536 DNGKNGT
+1536 
-1543 NGINGK
+1543 
-1549 NGESII
+1549 
-1555 NPRIDTNGD
+1555 
-1564 LWVTV
+1564 
-1569 VDANGKKTNKKIG
+1569 
-1582 HVKGAKGDNGING
+1582 KGDNGING
-1595 KNGESFI
+1595 KNGESVKNPTI
-1602 DPHVDEKGDLWVTVV
+1602 DAKGDLYVTVV
-1617 DANGNKSKKNIGH
+1617 DANGKETTKKIGH
-1630 VKGAKGDKGD
+1630 IKGDKGD
-1640 KGDSIH
+1640 KG
-1646 ITGSQTL
+1646 
-1653 ANGDTEI
+1653 
-1660 TFSDGQ
+1660 SDG
-1666 KVIVKKGDKGEAG
+1666 KNGESVKNPTID
-1679 VAGKDAKIK
+1679 
-1688 ETKKDK
+1688 
-1694 DGNTVIV
+1694 
-1701 FEDGTEVTVQ
+1701 
-1711 KGDKG
+1711 DKG
-1716 DTGAAGKDAKIKEI
+1716 DLYVTVVDA
-1730 KKDKDGNTVIVFE
+1730 N
-1743 DGKEVTVQ
+1743 GKETTKKIGHI
-1751 KGDKGDKGDSI
+1751 KGDKGDKG
-1762 HITGSQ
+1762 
-1768 TLANGDTEITFSD
+1768 SD
-1781 GQKVIVKKGDKGE
+1781 
-1794 TGAAGKDAK
+1794 
-1803 VKETKKDQAGNTVI
+1803 
-1817 VFEDG
+1817 
-1822 TEVTV
+1822 
-1827 QKGDKGETGAAGK
+1827 
-1840 DAKIKEIKKDQA
+1840 
-1852 GNTVIVFEDGKE
+1852 
-1864 VTVQKGDKG
+1864 
-1873 EKGDS
+1873 
-1878 ISITGSKTLANG
+1878 
-1890 DTEITFSDGQKVIV
+1890 
-1904 KKGDKGE
+1904 
-1911 TGAAGKD
+1911 GKD

-1923 NATIDQKNGHLIVTI
+1923 NATIDPNTGHLIVTI

-1984 AYHKEVKVSDGI
+1984 AYRQEVKVSDGI

-2150 KDKPNAKPQV
+2150 KEKPNAKPQV

-2205 GKDGKDGKDC
+2205 GKDGRDGKDC

-2254 GDQPSNVTAA
+2254 GDRPSNVTAA

-2299 AVDSPAEDKTVKGP
+2299 AVDSPAEDKTVQGP

-2349 TSRRV
+2349 TKRRV

-2376 TRTLTSQPSVQGT
+2376 TRTLTSKPSVQGT

-2424 LPKGIQFDS
+2424 LPKGIKFDS

-2481 INPEPTP
+2481 INPEPAPVPEPTP
-2488 VPEPMPVPEKPV
+2488 VPEPMPVPEPAPVPEPMPVPEPTPVPEKTV

-2541 KEED
+2541 KEQD

>member
-70 KKDIDKSEQKSTT
+70 KKDIDKSGKKSTT
-83 QGEKHA
+83 QGEQH
-89 SAARPEAVVAT
+89 SIAARPEAVVET

-291 NQKNRSK
+291 NKKNRDK

-348 IFDKGKISD
+348 IFDKGRISD

-516 STDNEHPDPKHPD
+516 STDNEHPDPKHPN

-570 VEKKIKDIQEN
+570 VEKKIKNIQEN

-591 EYPRVTIKFYT
+591 NYPRVTIKFYT

-804 KTDKV
+804 KTDKI

-876 DNDSNDDEVKGISNN
+876 DNDANDDVVKGISNN
-891 SLAYQKTDRAMHGSD
+891 SLAYQKTNRAMHGSD

-964 QEVGTRCP
+964 QEVGTNCP
-972 AIWNNHADSHQ
+972 AMWQGHTDSHQ
-983 MSDFVVPPKTSVPAG
+983 MSDFVVPPKTSVPGG

-1058 VTPHKPEIITDLT
+1058 VTPHKPEILTDLT

-1081 EIKVG
+1081 KVKVG
-1086 KGLKQGSKVVILSE
+1086 KGLKQGSKIVILSE
-1100 DGNTELASTRL
+1100 DGKTELASTRL
-1111 TSDDQETVMVT
+1111 TSDDQETVMIT

-1135 AQGPDGDSASAHPD
+1135 AQGPDGESASAHPD

-1183 NYTTVDNNNKL
+1183 NYTTVDNNKKL

-1236 EADENG
+1236 ETDENG

-1267 TQAHPYLVHL
+1267 TQANPYLVHL

-1339 LQDKVTVRNI
+1339 LQDKVTVKNI

-1359 DVDKINKDDK
+1359 DVDKIKQDDK
-1369 YKVIRDLLTNDNG
+1369 YKVIRDLLTSDNG

-1388 GTYKVPVRVDFTD
+1388 GIYKVPVRVDFTD
-1401 DSSKDADVTVK
+1401 DSSKDTDVTVK

-1431 TEGGKTTPWYNPNGY
+1431 TEGGKITPWYNPNGY

-1474 KHNRLNSHFIIHD
+1474 KHDRLNSHFIIHD

-1502 EIKDKNNKY
+1502 DIKDKNNKY

-1555 NPRIDTNGD
+1555 DPHIDTNGD

-1630 VKGAKGDKGD
+1630 VKGAKGDKGE
-1640 KGDSIH
+1640 KGDSIS
-1646 ITGSQTL
+1646 ITGS
-1653 ANGDTEI
+1653 
-1660 TFSDGQ
+1660 
-1666 KVIVKKGDKGEAG
+1666 K
-1679 VAGKDAKIK
+1679 
-1688 ETKKDK
+1688 
-1694 DGNTVIV
+1694 
-1701 FEDGTEVTVQ
+1701 
-1711 KGDKG
+1711 
-1716 DTGAAGKDAKIKEI
+1716 
-1730 KKDKDGNTVIVFE
+1730 
-1743 DGKEVTVQ
+1743 
-1751 KGDKGDKGDSI
+1751 
-1762 HITGSQ
+1762 

-1923 NATIDQKNGHLIVTI
+1923 NATIDPNTGHLIVTI

-2020 TGKPDKT
+2020 TGKPDTT

-2032 SDVQVKD
+2032 GDVQVKN

-2054 DAKTGHLMITI
+2054 DANTGHLMITI

-2136 IITITDQI
+2136 IITIADQI

-2205 GKDGKDGKDC
+2205 GKDGKDGRDGKDC

-2254 GDQPSNVTAA
+2254 GDRPSNVTAA

-2299 AVDSPAEDKTVKGP
+2299 AVDSPAEDKTVQGP

-2349 TSRRV
+2349 TKRRV

-2376 TRTLTSQPSVQGT
+2376 TRTLTSKPSVQGT

-2424 LPKGIQFDS
+2424 LPKGIKFDS

-2481 INPEPTP
+2481 INPEPAPVPEPTPVPEPAPVPEPTPVPEPMPVPEPAPVPEPMPVPEPAP

-2541 KEED
+2541 KEQD

>member
-70 KKDIDKSEQKSTT
+70 KKDIDKSGKKSTT
-83 QGEKHA
+83 QGEQH
-89 SAARPEAVVAT
+89 SIAARPEAVVET

-291 NQKNRSK
+291 NKKNRDK

-348 IFDKGKISD
+348 IFDKGRISD

-484 GGGLPNSGWPQA
+484 GGGLPNSGWPQG

-502 QDMIYGF
+502 QDVIYGF

-570 VEKKIKDIQEN
+570 VEKKIKNIQEN

-591 EYPRVTIKFYT
+591 NYPRVTIKFYT

-972 AIWNNHADSHQ
+972 AMWQDHADSHQ

-1058 VTPHKPEIITDLT
+1058 VTPHKPEILTDLT

-1183 NYTTVDNNNKL
+1183 NYTTVDNNKKL

-1236 EADENG
+1236 ETDENG

-1267 TQAHPYLVHL
+1267 TQANPYLVHL

-1339 LQDKVTVRNI
+1339 LQDKVTVKNI

-1359 DVDKINKDDK
+1359 DVDKIKQDDK
-1369 YKVIRDLLTNDNG
+1369 YKVIRDLLTSDNG

-1388 GTYKVPVRVDFTD
+1388 GIYKVPVRVDFTD
-1401 DSSKDADVTVK
+1401 DSSKDTDVTVK

-1459 HYVVKDSKNN
+1459 HYVVKDSKGK

-1474 KHNRLNSHFIIHD
+1474 KHDRLNSHFIIHD

-1502 EIKDKNNKY
+1502 DIKDKNNKY

-1516 PITKVLPFKM
+1516 PITKELHFKM
-1526 NKSLD
+1526 NKALD
-1531 KGPKG
+1531 KGP
-1536 DNGKNGT
+1536 
-1543 NGINGK
+1543 
-1549 NGESII
+1549 
-1555 NPRIDTNGD
+1555 
-1564 LWVTV
+1564 
-1569 VDANGKKTNKKIG
+1569 
-1582 HVKGAKGDNGING
+1582 KGDNGING
-1595 KNGESFI
+1595 KNGESVKNPTI
-1602 DPHVDEKGDLWVTVV
+1602 DAKGDLYVTVV
-1617 DANGNKSKKNIGH
+1617 DANGKETTKKIGH
-1630 VKGAKGDKGD
+1630 IKGDKGD
-1640 KGDSIH
+1640 KG
-1646 ITGSQTL
+1646 
-1653 ANGDTEI
+1653 
-1660 TFSDGQ
+1660 SDG
-1666 KVIVKKGDKGEAG
+1666 KNGESVKNPTID
-1679 VAGKDAKIK
+1679 
-1688 ETKKDK
+1688 
-1694 DGNTVIV
+1694 
-1701 FEDGTEVTVQ
+1701 
-1711 KGDKG
+1711 DKG
-1716 DTGAAGKDAKIKEI
+1716 DLYVTVVDA
-1730 KKDKDGNTVIVFE
+1730 N
-1743 DGKEVTVQ
+1743 GKETTKKIGHI
-1751 KGDKGDKGDSI
+1751 KGDKGDKG
-1762 HITGSQ
+1762 
-1768 TLANGDTEITFSD
+1768 SD
-1781 GQKVIVKKGDKGE
+1781 GKNGESVKNPTIDDKGDLYVTVVDADGKETTKKIGHIKGDKGDK
-1794 TGAAGKDAK
+1794 GSDGKNGES
-1803 VKETKKDQAGNTVI
+1803 VKNPTIDDKGDLY
-1817 VFEDG
+1817 
-1822 TEVTV
+1822 VTV
-1827 QKGDKGETGAAGK
+1827 V
-1840 DAKIKEIKKDQA
+1840 DA
-1852 GNTVIVFEDGKE
+1852 DGKE
-1864 VTVQKGDKG
+1864 T
-1873 EKGDS
+1873 
-1878 ISITGSKTLANG
+1878 T
-1890 DTEITFSDGQKVIV
+1890 
-1904 KKGDKGE
+1904 KK
-1911 TGAAGKD
+1911 
-1918 GQSIT
+1918 I
-1923 NATIDQKNGHLIVTI
+1923 GH
-1938 GEGADA
+1938 
-1944 KTVDAGPAKGADGK
+1944 
-1958 TPHIKVS
+1958 
-1965 DKVNGE
+1965 
-1971 TTITIDGYNDDGT
+1971 
-1984 AYHKEVKVSDGI
+1984 
-1996 TYAPVATK
+1996 
-2004 GEDGVT
+2004 
-2010 TIKFYPVDPK
+2010 
-2020 TGKPDKT
+2020 
-2027 KQPVG
+2027 
-2032 SDVQVKD
+2032 
-2039 GVNGKDGKSVTSAYV
+2039 
-2054 DAKTGHLMITI
+2054 
-2065 EGQANP
+2065 
-2071 IDAGLVKGLSA
+2071 VKGS
-2082 KVDIKRNEENTGVD
+2082 
-2096 ITVTQEKWDNNGNL
+2096 
-2110 TKETTTNTVYDGVG
+2110 
-2124 PKIEV
+2124 
-2129 AEQGNSH
+2129 
-2136 IITITDQI
+2136 
-2144 RDREGI
+2144 
-2150 KDKPNAKPQV
+2150 
-2160 IEVKDGKDG
+2160 
-2169 ETPTITK
+2169 
-2176 GEGKDENGHVFTTV
+2176 
-2190 TFTTSKGSTTVVIPN
+2190 
-2205 GKDGKDGKDC
+2205 DGKDGKN
-2215 QGTCGICDNR
+2215 GES
-2225 DFKPVKFDAR
+2225 VKNPTID
-2235 YEDGADLGRIQ
+2235 DKGDLY
-2246 LRFIPVEL
+2246 
-2254 GDQPSNVTAA
+2254 VT
-2264 VKHTR
+2264 
-2269 SRRSLGDQEVANAGL
+2269 
-2284 LNLMAT
+2284 
-2290 SVLVGSDRE
+2290 
-2299 AVDSPAEDKTVKGP
+2299 
-2313 IANTYKVEGLLDG
+2313 
-2326 MVFNPE
+2326 
-2332 DATITGKAKITD
+2332 
-2344 WKDGE
+2344 
-2349 TSRRV
+2349 
-2354 PIRVT
+2354 
-2359 VYNSDGSTK
+2359 
-2368 VAESDIVV
+2368 
-2376 TRTLTSQPSVQGT
+2376 
-2389 STPDTSIPNPGKS
+2389 
-2402 MSYVGVVPGTRPYY
+2402 
-2416 TLKMIGRP
+2416 
-2424 LPKGIQFDS
+2424 
-2433 TTGTFTGT
+2433 
-2441 AKVDDWQDGEVSRI
+2441 
-2455 YPFVVTVVNCDG
+2455 
-2467 KQYKAEDSITIYRK
+2467 
-2481 INPEPTP
+2481 
-2488 VPEPMPVPEKPV
+2488 
-2500 STDKTPTSG
+2500 
-2509 KEKLPQTGETSDI
+2509 
-2522 ASLVAALCLA
+2522 
-2532 AGLVVLPKK
+2532 
-2541 KEED
+2541 

>member
-70 KKDIDKSEQKSTT
+70 KKDIDKSGKKSTT
-83 QGEKHA
+83 QGEQHA
-89 SAARPEAVVAT
+89 IAARPEAVVAT
-100 TPSTANTESKEST
+100 TSSTANTESKEST

-219 SFKDTAMS
+219 SFKDTAIS

-348 IFDKGKISD
+348 IFDKGRISD

-484 GGGLPNSGWPQA
+484 GGGLPNNGWPQA

-570 VEKKIKDIQEN
+570 VEKKIKNIQEN

-591 EYPRVTIKFYT
+591 NYPRVTIKFYT

-972 AIWNNHADSHQ
+972 AMWQDHADSHQ

-1058 VTPHKPEIITDLT
+1058 VTPHKPEILTDLT

-1081 EIKVG
+1081 KVKVG
-1086 KGLKQGSKVVILSE
+1086 KGLKQGSKIVILSE
-1100 DGNTELASTRL
+1100 DGKTELASTRL
-1111 TSDDQETVMVT
+1111 TSDDQETVMIT

-1135 AQGPDGDSASAHPD
+1135 AQGPDGESASAHPD

-1183 NYTTVDNNNKL
+1183 NYTTVDNNKKL

-1219 EVLAGNNPDA
+1219 EVLAGDNPDS

-1267 TQAHPYLVHL
+1267 TQANPYLVHL

-1328 KEYGQN
+1328 KEYGHQ
-1334 TTSKE
+1334 TTSQE
-1339 LQDKVTVRNI
+1339 LKDKVTVTGI

-1401 DSSKDADVTVK
+1401 DSSKDTDVTVR

-1431 TEGGKTTPWYNPNGY
+1431 TEGGKITPWYNPNGY

-1459 HYVVKDSKNN
+1459 HYVVKDSKGK

-1474 KHNRLNSHFIIHD
+1474 KHDRLNSHFIIHD

-1502 EIKDKNNKY
+1502 DIKDKNNKY

-1516 PITKVLPFKM
+1516 PITKELHFKM

-1536 DNGKNGT
+1536 D
-1543 NGINGK
+1543 NGK

-1653 ANGDTEI
+1653 ANGDTE
-1660 TFSDGQ
+1660 
-1666 KVIVKKGDKGEAG
+1666 
-1679 VAGKDAKIK
+1679 
-1688 ETKKDK
+1688 
-1694 DGNTVIV
+1694 
-1701 FEDGTEVTVQ
+1701 
-1711 KGDKG
+1711 
-1716 DTGAAGKDAKIKEI
+1716 
-1730 KKDKDGNTVIVFE
+1730 
-1743 DGKEVTVQ
+1743 
-1751 KGDKGDKGDSI
+1751 
-1762 HITGSQ
+1762 
-1768 TLANGDTEITFSD
+1768 
-1781 GQKVIVKKGDKGE
+1781 
-1794 TGAAGKDAK
+1794 
-1803 VKETKKDQAGNTVI
+1803 
-1817 VFEDG
+1817 
-1822 TEVTV
+1822 
-1827 QKGDKGETGAAGK
+1827 
-1840 DAKIKEIKKDQA
+1840 
-1852 GNTVIVFEDGKE
+1852 
-1864 VTVQKGDKG
+1864 
-1873 EKGDS
+1873 
-1878 ISITGSKTLANG
+1878 
-1890 DTEITFSDGQKVIV
+1890 
-1904 KKGDKGE
+1904 
-1911 TGAAGKD
+1911 
-1918 GQSIT
+1918 
-1923 NATIDQKNGHLIVTI
+1923 
-1938 GEGADA
+1938 
-1944 KTVDAGPAKGADGK
+1944 
-1958 TPHIKVS
+1958 
-1965 DKVNGE
+1965 
-1971 TTITIDGYNDDGT
+1971 
-1984 AYHKEVKVSDGI
+1984 
-1996 TYAPVATK
+1996 
-2004 GEDGVT
+2004 
-2010 TIKFYPVDPK
+2010 
-2020 TGKPDKT
+2020 
-2027 KQPVG
+2027 
-2032 SDVQVKD
+2032 
-2039 GVNGKDGKSVTSAYV
+2039 
-2054 DAKTGHLMITI
+2054 
-2065 EGQANP
+2065 
-2071 IDAGLVKGLSA
+2071 
-2082 KVDIKRNEENTGVD
+2082 
-2096 ITVTQEKWDNNGNL
+2096 
-2110 TKETTTNTVYDGVG
+2110 
-2124 PKIEV
+2124 
-2129 AEQGNSH
+2129 
-2136 IITITDQI
+2136 
-2144 RDREGI
+2144 
-2150 KDKPNAKPQV
+2150 
-2160 IEVKDGKDG
+2160 
-2169 ETPTITK
+2169 
-2176 GEGKDENGHVFTTV
+2176 
-2190 TFTTSKGSTTVVIPN
+2190 
-2205 GKDGKDGKDC
+2205 
-2215 QGTCGICDNR
+2215 
-2225 DFKPVKFDAR
+2225 
-2235 YEDGADLGRIQ
+2235 
-2246 LRFIPVEL
+2246 
-2254 GDQPSNVTAA
+2254 
-2264 VKHTR
+2264 
-2269 SRRSLGDQEVANAGL
+2269 
-2284 LNLMAT
+2284 
-2290 SVLVGSDRE
+2290 
-2299 AVDSPAEDKTVKGP
+2299 
-2313 IANTYKVEGLLDG
+2313 
-2326 MVFNPE
+2326 
-2332 DATITGKAKITD
+2332 
-2344 WKDGE
+2344 
-2349 TSRRV
+2349 
-2354 PIRVT
+2354 
-2359 VYNSDGSTK
+2359 
-2368 VAESDIVV
+2368 
-2376 TRTLTSQPSVQGT
+2376 
-2389 STPDTSIPNPGKS
+2389 
-2402 MSYVGVVPGTRPYY
+2402 
-2416 TLKMIGRP
+2416 
-2424 LPKGIQFDS
+2424 
-2433 TTGTFTGT
+2433 
-2441 AKVDDWQDGEVSRI
+2441 
-2455 YPFVVTVVNCDG
+2455 
-2467 KQYKAEDSITIYRK
+2467 
-2481 INPEPTP
+2481 
-2488 VPEPMPVPEKPV
+2488 
-2500 STDKTPTSG
+2500 
-2509 KEKLPQTGETSDI
+2509 
-2522 ASLVAALCLA
+2522 
-2532 AGLVVLPKK
+2532 
-2541 KEED
+2541 

>member
-70 KKDIDKSEQKSTT
+70 KKDIDKSGKKSTT
-83 QGEKHA
+83 QGEQHA
-89 SAARPEAVVAT
+89 IAARPEAVVAT
-100 TPSTANTESKEST
+100 TSSTANTESKEST

-348 IFDKGKISD
+348 IFDKGRISD

-484 GGGLPNSGWPQA
+484 GGGLPNNGWPQA

-570 VEKKIKDIQEN
+570 VEKKIKNIQEN

-591 EYPRVTIKFYT
+591 NYPRVTIKFYT

-876 DNDSNDDEVKGISNN
+876 DNDSNDDVVKGISNN
-891 SLAYQKTDRAMHGSD
+891 SLAYQKTNRAMHGSD

-972 AIWNNHADSHQ
+972 AMWQDHADSHQ

-1058 VTPHKPEIITDLT
+1058 VTPHKPEILTDLT

-1081 EIKVG
+1081 KVKVG
-1086 KGLKQGSKVVILSE
+1086 KGLKQGSKIVILSE
-1100 DGNTELASTRL
+1100 DGKTELASTRL
-1111 TSDDQETVMVT
+1111 TSDDQETVMIT

-1135 AQGPDGDSASAHPD
+1135 AQGPDGESASAHPD

-1183 NYTTVDNNNKL
+1183 NYTTVDNNKKL

-1219 EVLAGNNPDA
+1219 EVLAGDNPDS

-1267 TQAHPYLVHL
+1267 TQANPYLVHL

-1339 LQDKVTVRNI
+1339 LKDKVTVTGI

-1401 DSSKDADVTVK
+1401 DSSKDTDVTVR

-1431 TEGGKTTPWYNPNGY
+1431 TEGGKITPWYNPNGY

-1459 HYVVKDSKNN
+1459 HYVVKDSKGK

-1474 KHNRLNSHFIIHD
+1474 KHDRLNSHFIIHD

-1502 EIKDKNNKY
+1502 DIKDKNNKY

-1516 PITKVLPFKM
+1516 PITKELHFKM
-1526 NKSLD
+1526 NKALD

-1549 NGESII
+1549 NGESVK
-1555 NPRIDTNGD
+1555 NPTIDDKGD
-1564 LWVTV
+1564 LYVTV
-1569 VDANGKKTNKKIG
+1569 VDANGKETTKKIG
-1582 HVKGAKGDNGING
+1582 
-1595 KNGESFI
+1595 
-1602 DPHVDEKGDLWVTVV
+1602 
-1617 DANGNKSKKNIGH
+1617 
-1630 VKGAKGDKGD
+1630 
-1640 KGDSIH
+1640 
-1646 ITGSQTL
+1646 
-1653 ANGDTEI
+1653 
-1660 TFSDGQ
+1660 
-1666 KVIVKKGDKGEAG
+1666 
-1679 VAGKDAKIK
+1679 
-1688 ETKKDK
+1688 
-1694 DGNTVIV
+1694 
-1701 FEDGTEVTVQ
+1701 
-1711 KGDKG
+1711 
-1716 DTGAAGKDAKIKEI
+1716 
-1730 KKDKDGNTVIVFE
+1730 
-1743 DGKEVTVQ
+1743 
-1751 KGDKGDKGDSI
+1751 
-1762 HITGSQ
+1762 
-1768 TLANGDTEITFSD
+1768 
-1781 GQKVIVKKGDKGE
+1781 
-1794 TGAAGKDAK
+1794 
-1803 VKETKKDQAGNTVI
+1803 
-1817 VFEDG
+1817 
-1822 TEVTV
+1822 
-1827 QKGDKGETGAAGK
+1827 
-1840 DAKIKEIKKDQA
+1840 
-1852 GNTVIVFEDGKE
+1852 
-1864 VTVQKGDKG
+1864 
-1873 EKGDS
+1873 
-1878 ISITGSKTLANG
+1878 
-1890 DTEITFSDGQKVIV
+1890 
-1904 KKGDKGE
+1904 
-1911 TGAAGKD
+1911 
-1918 GQSIT
+1918 
-1923 NATIDQKNGHLIVTI
+1923 
-1938 GEGADA
+1938 
-1944 KTVDAGPAKGADGK
+1944 
-1958 TPHIKVS
+1958 
-1965 DKVNGE
+1965 
-1971 TTITIDGYNDDGT
+1971 
-1984 AYHKEVKVSDGI
+1984 
-1996 TYAPVATK
+1996 
-2004 GEDGVT
+2004 
-2010 TIKFYPVDPK
+2010 
-2020 TGKPDKT
+2020 
-2027 KQPVG
+2027 
-2032 SDVQVKD
+2032 
-2039 GVNGKDGKSVTSAYV
+2039 
-2054 DAKTGHLMITI
+2054 
-2065 EGQANP
+2065 
-2071 IDAGLVKGLSA
+2071 
-2082 KVDIKRNEENTGVD
+2082 
-2096 ITVTQEKWDNNGNL
+2096 
-2110 TKETTTNTVYDGVG
+2110 
-2124 PKIEV
+2124 
-2129 AEQGNSH
+2129 
-2136 IITITDQI
+2136 
-2144 RDREGI
+2144 
-2150 KDKPNAKPQV
+2150 
-2160 IEVKDGKDG
+2160 
-2169 ETPTITK
+2169 
-2176 GEGKDENGHVFTTV
+2176 
-2190 TFTTSKGSTTVVIPN
+2190 
-2205 GKDGKDGKDC
+2205 
-2215 QGTCGICDNR
+2215 
-2225 DFKPVKFDAR
+2225 
-2235 YEDGADLGRIQ
+2235 
-2246 LRFIPVEL
+2246 
-2254 GDQPSNVTAA
+2254 
-2264 VKHTR
+2264 
-2269 SRRSLGDQEVANAGL
+2269 
-2284 LNLMAT
+2284 
-2290 SVLVGSDRE
+2290 
-2299 AVDSPAEDKTVKGP
+2299 
-2313 IANTYKVEGLLDG
+2313 
-2326 MVFNPE
+2326 
-2332 DATITGKAKITD
+2332 
-2344 WKDGE
+2344 
-2349 TSRRV
+2349 
-2354 PIRVT
+2354 
-2359 VYNSDGSTK
+2359 
-2368 VAESDIVV
+2368 
-2376 TRTLTSQPSVQGT
+2376 
-2389 STPDTSIPNPGKS
+2389 
-2402 MSYVGVVPGTRPYY
+2402 
-2416 TLKMIGRP
+2416 
-2424 LPKGIQFDS
+2424 
-2433 TTGTFTGT
+2433 
-2441 AKVDDWQDGEVSRI
+2441 
-2455 YPFVVTVVNCDG
+2455 
-2467 KQYKAEDSITIYRK
+2467 
-2481 INPEPTP
+2481 
-2488 VPEPMPVPEKPV
+2488 
-2500 STDKTPTSG
+2500 
-2509 KEKLPQTGETSDI
+2509 
-2522 ASLVAALCLA
+2522 
-2532 AGLVVLPKK
+2532 
-2541 KEED
+2541 